1 MGQTNQISSI
11 FWLILGLA
19 VIYGSHRLG
28 LGTLTHPGPGFLPFW
43 CGAILA
49 GLSLLVFIQGRLAG
63 RRGEPRTPGHRWEG
77 VRWFKT
83 VFVVLAMLVYALLF
97 TYLGFILGTTL
108 LLIFLFKA
116 VEPEKW
122 PMAVGGAILTS
133 VVCFVVFGLWLDI
146 QLPRGLIE
154 RILF

>member
-1 MGQTNQISSI
+1 MGQTNQISSL

-19 VIYGSHRLG
+19 VTYGSYRLG

-43 CGAILA
+43 CGTILA
-49 GLSLLVFIQGRLAG
+49 GLSILVFIQGRLAR
-63 RRGEPRTPGHRWEG
+63 RRGDPPTLGQRWEG
-77 VRWFKT
+77 VRWVKT
-83 VFVVLAMLVYALLF
+83 VLVVLAILVYTFIF

-108 LLIFLFKA
+108 LLVFLFKV

-122 PMAVGGAILTS
+122 PVAVGGAILTS
-133 VVCFVVFGLWLDI
+133 VISFVVFGLWLDV
-146 QLPRGLIE
+146 QLPRGFIE